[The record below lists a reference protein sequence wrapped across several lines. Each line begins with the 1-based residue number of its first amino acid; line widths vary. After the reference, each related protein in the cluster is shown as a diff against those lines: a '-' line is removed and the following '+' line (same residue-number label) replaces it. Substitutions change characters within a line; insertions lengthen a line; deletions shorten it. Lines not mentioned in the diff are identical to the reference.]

1 LPIKRGKNF
10 GNGVIKVDKTKS
22 LLYGVAIGTVI
33 GGISV
38 LLSTPTVGKE
48 LRKVLRNNQKGLPQ
62 VISQVVADGKNIK
75 NKVVSSTKQSVSSI
89 SDFSSDVKQSIID
102 WRQDIEGNQ
111 KNIQKELLEIESA
124 LQNLENSVL
133 HK

>member
-1 LPIKRGKNF
+1 M
-10 GNGVIKVDKTKS
+10 DKTKS

-38 LLSTPTVGKE
+38 LLSTPTTGKD

-62 VISQVVADGKNIK
+62 VISHVVADGKNLK
-75 NKVVSSTKQSVSSI
+75 NKVVSSTKHSVSTI
-89 SDFSSDVKQSIID
+89 SDFSTEVKQSIMD
-102 WRQDIEGNQ
+102 WRQDVEGNQ

-124 LQNLENSVL
+124 LQNLEESVL